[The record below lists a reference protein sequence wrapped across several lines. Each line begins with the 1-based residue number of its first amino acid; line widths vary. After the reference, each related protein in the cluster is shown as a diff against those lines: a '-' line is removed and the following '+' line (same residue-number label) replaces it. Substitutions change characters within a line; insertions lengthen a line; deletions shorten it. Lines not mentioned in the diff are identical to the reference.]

1 MRLSIIVAVADNRVI
16 GREGDL
22 PWRLSADLKRFK
34 ALTMGHHL
42 LMGRKTFESIGT
54 VLPGRTT
61 VVISRGQPDLPTE
74 VRLVHSLEQAVELAR
89 AHGDDEPFIAG
100 GAEIYAQ
107 ALPAADR
114 LYFTRVHADS
124 EGDTLFPAWQEA
136 EWQEVFR
143 EDHPADDR
151 NAHPYSFLVYERRSG
166 PTF

>member
-1 MRLSIIVAVADNRVI
+1 MRLSIIVAVADNGVI
-16 GREGDL
+16 GRDGDL

-54 VLPGRTT
+54 VLPGRTS
-61 VVISRGQPDLPTE
+61 VVISRGQPDLPAGVE
-74 VRLVHSLEQAVELAR
+74 LAHSLEQAVELAR

-114 LYFTRVHADS
+114 LYLTRVHADC
-124 EGDTLFPAWQEA
+124 EGDALFPSWQEA
-136 EWQEVFR
+136 AWQEVFR

-151 NAHPYSFLVYERRSG
+151 NAHPYSFLIYDR
-166 PTF
+166 

>member
-1 MRLSIIVAVADNRVI
+1 MRLSIIVAVADNGVI
-16 GREGDL
+16 GRDGDL

-34 ALTMGHHL
+34 ALTVGHHL

-54 VLPGRTT
+54 VLPGRIT
-61 VVISRGQPDLPTE
+61 VVISRGQPDLPAGVE
-74 VRLVHSLEQAVELAR
+74 LAHSLEQAVELAR

-100 GAEIYAQ
+100 GAEIYAR

-114 LYFTRVHADS
+114 LYLTRVHADC

-136 EWQEVFR
+136 VWQEVFR

-151 NAHPYSFLVYERRSG
+151 NAHPYSFLIYDR
-166 PTF
+166 

>member
-1 MRLSIIVAVADNRVI
+1 MRLSIIVAVADNGVI
-16 GREGDL
+16 GRDGDL

-61 VVISRGQPDLPTE
+61 VVISRGQPDLPAGVE
-74 VRLVHSLEQAVELAR
+74 LAHSLEQAVELAR

-114 LYFTRVHADS
+114 LYLTRVHADC
-124 EGDTLFPAWQEA
+124 EGDALFPAWQEA
-136 EWQEVFR
+136 AWQEVLR

-151 NAHPYSFLVYERRSG
+151 NAHPYSFLIYDR
-166 PTF
+166 